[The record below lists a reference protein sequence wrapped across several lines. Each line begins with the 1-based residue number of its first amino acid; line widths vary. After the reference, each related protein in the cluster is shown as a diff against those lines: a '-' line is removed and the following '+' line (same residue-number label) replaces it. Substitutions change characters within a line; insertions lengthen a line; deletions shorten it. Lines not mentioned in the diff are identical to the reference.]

1 MRKRQ
6 LPASF
11 WEEPR
16 SANSL
21 EKHEPFHSAWK
32 KKQVISDAGLSAH
45 RSEDQKRK
53 KRSEVLKPH
62 SALAIQQSVAEKEPV
77 TLEMASLTS
86 RMNLCG
92 CCPFQYHGQHV
103 YQSHI
108 VLPQSGFSDVGLWG
122 KASTSP
128 TEEPVN
134 PEQDLKN
141 ERNRAR
147 QDQVPMRKRQL
158 PASFWEEPRS
168 ANSLEKHE
176 PFHSAWKKKQVISDA
191 GLSAHRSEDQKRKK
205 RSEVLKSHSALAIQ
219 QSVAEKEPVT
229 LEMASLTSRMNLCGC
244 CPFQYHGQHVYQSHI
259 VLPQSGFSD
268 VGLWGKASTSP
279 TAAHIFSKDPIIG
292 QKGHAHVVLK
302 PIPTKPS
309 VPSPIFSVFGFV

>member
-1 MRKRQ
+1 MACGDSEVKTLLNFVNLASSDIKAALDKSAPCRRSVDHRKYLQKQLKRFSQKCSRIPRCHTSRSAESNTARALEDKSGVYALENANRNINLGHLSEKFGSDLGREEPINPEQKLKNERDHARQDQVPMRKRQ

-21 EKHEPFHSAWK
+21 EKHEPFHSVWK
-32 KKQVISDAGLSAH
+32 KKQVISDGGLSAH

-62 SALAIQQSVAEKEPV
+62 SALAIQQSVTEKEPV

-128 TEEPVN
+128 TE
-134 PEQDLKN
+134 
-141 ERNRAR
+141 
-147 QDQVPMRKRQL
+147 
-158 PASFWEEPRS
+158 
-168 ANSLEKHE
+168 
-176 PFHSAWKKKQVISDA
+176 
-191 GLSAHRSEDQKRKK
+191 
-205 RSEVLKSHSALAIQ
+205 
-219 QSVAEKEPVT
+219 
-229 LEMASLTSRMNLCGC
+229 
-244 CPFQYHGQHVYQSHI
+244 
-259 VLPQSGFSD
+259 
-268 VGLWGKASTSP
+268 
-279 TAAHIFSKDPIIG
+279 AHIFSKDPIIG